1 MHGER
6 PTLQGVSLLRTF
18 RDVRFDPP
26 PHFLKDLLQGTSMR
40 RRSKQPFQA
49 DGAIRES
56 EAEGHRTRTA
66 SGDRRTD
73 VLARHPLPLAGLLA
87 LVTLPLHLV
96 LPPAWSVTFAS
107 TVLALIGGIYIGF
120 ALLDGRP
127 GVIVRECLVALV
139 FVVFASVSAILAPLL
154 LPLGYIAHGLWDAA
168 HRPHGLDLAMPRGYV
183 PLCAFYD
190 VLAGLGLW
198 LIWSL

>member
-1 MHGER
+1 MSCLSKR
-6 PTLQGVSLLRTF
+6 PLRT
-18 RDVRFDPP
+18 
-26 PHFLKDLLQGTSMR
+26 
-40 RRSKQPFQA
+40 

-56 EAEGHRTRTA
+56 DAGGHGTRTA
-66 SGDRRTD
+66 SDGRQID
-73 VLARHPLPLAGLLA
+73 VLARHPLPLAGILA

-127 GVIVRECLVALV
+127 GVIVRECLVGLA
-139 FVVFASVSAILAPLL
+139 FVVFASVSATLAPSL

-183 PLCAFYD
+183 PFCAVYD

-198 LIWSL
+198 LIWSF

>member
-1 MHGER
+1 M
-6 PTLQGVSLLRTF
+6 TI
-18 RDVRFDPP
+18 
-26 PHFLKDLLQGTSMR
+26 
-40 RRSKQPFQA
+40 
-49 DGAIRES
+49 DGRQ
-56 EAEGHRTRTA
+56 
-66 SGDRRTD
+66 TD
-73 VLARHPLPLAGLLA
+73 ALARHPFPLAGLLA

-96 LPPAWSVTFAS
+96 LPSALSVTFAG

-127 GVIVRECLVALV
+127 GVIARECLVGLA
-139 FVVFASVSAILAPLL
+139 FVIFASVSATLAPHL

-183 PLCAFYD
+183 PFCALYD
-190 VLAGLGLW
+190 VLAGVGLW